1 MKLPAKCIVDTNV
14 PIVANL
20 VRHPDPASNVDL
32 DLILACINAVE
43 HVKEKN
49 ALVLDS
55 EDIIFNQ
62 YRDNLSKTAAES
74 FGNFGSGDAF
84 YLWVRDNRFGFPKQD
99 RVVVTKTAD
108 SYVEFPDSDTLKDF
122 DPADKI
128 FIAVSNKHKNKP
140 PILQGTDSKWWGYK
154 DQFEALGI
162 KIIFLCPEYVKK
174 IYERKME

>member
-1 MKLPAKCIVDTNV
+1 MKLPSKCIIDANV

-20 VRHPDPASNVDL
+20 IKHPDPSSDIDL
-32 DLILACINAVE
+32 NLTLECIKAVE

-62 YRDNLSKTAAES
+62 YRDNLSKTAGES
-74 FGNFGSGDAF
+74 FGDLGSGDAF
-84 YLWVRDNRFGFPKQD
+84 YLWVRDNRFSFSEQD
-99 RVVVTKTAD
+99 RVVVTKTDD
-108 SYVEFPDSDTLKDF
+108 SYDEFPKTDTLKGF

-128 FIAVSNKHKNKP
+128 FIAVSNKHKKKP

-154 DQFEALGI
+154 DQLEALGI
-162 KIIFLCPEYVKK
+162 KVIFLCPEYVKK